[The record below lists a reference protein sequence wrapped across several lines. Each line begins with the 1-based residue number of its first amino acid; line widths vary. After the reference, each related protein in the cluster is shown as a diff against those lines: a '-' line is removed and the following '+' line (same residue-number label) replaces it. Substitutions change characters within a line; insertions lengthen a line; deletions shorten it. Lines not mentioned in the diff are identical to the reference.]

1 MNILTSKTIDK
12 GNSPKDI
19 TIIRK
24 MFDSLGIE
32 EYEKNTLN
40 YMSEF
45 INSYIIDILKESKKN
60 MILLNRQKIN
70 IEDVELAVRKKQLLM
85 YQNRSSVSKMKEL
98 AEKVNSI
105 PLPQIP
111 ETPNVLMPPMEN
123 NLLRNNF
130 QIYSEELNR
139 ALLEEENK
147 NIIESTS
154 LRPDDINILGNKRKA
169 NNIGTESK
177 NNLNSDNKLGR
188 FQKKKRKISLNQ
200 AFKKSS
206 QENAKNENIINLN
219 ENNNNNIKINL
230 KDNQKSSNLNSIN
243 NEDNNDDIDFDNDEN
258 DMDNNNINSTNNM
271 KDEDEDDIKMDD
283 DNEDVEGEEI
293 EGDNENESNNEGN
306 ESYSGKEDEK
316 INDKKNSEENKFKYI
331 HEDEE
336 EDDDYED

>member
-12 GNSPKDI
+12 GNAPKDI

-60 MILLNRQKIN
+60 MILSNREKIN
-70 IEDVELAVRKKQLLM
+70 IEDVELAVKKKQFLM
-85 YQNRSSVSKMKEL
+85 YQNRCSVSKMKDL

-111 ETPNVLMPPMEN
+111 DIPNVLMPPMEN

-147 NIIESTS
+147 NILESTS

-169 NNIGTESK
+169 NNLGNDSK
-177 NNLNSDNKLGR
+177 NNLNSDNKLDNKLGG

-206 QENAKNENIINLN
+206 QENAKKENMININE
-219 ENNNNNIKINL
+219 NNNNIKINL
-230 KDNQKSSNLNSIN
+230 NENKQASNLNSLN
-243 NEDNNDDIDFDNDEN
+243 NEDNDDDIDFDNDEN
-258 DMDNNNINSTNNM
+258 EMEKKNNPNSTNNF
-271 KDEDEDDIKMDD
+271 KDEDEDDLKMEDD
-283 DNEDVEGEEI
+283 DNGDDDMEGEEI
-293 EGDNENESNNEGN
+293 EENNESNNEGN
-306 ESYSGKEDEK
+306 ESFTEKEDEK
-316 INDKKNSEENKFKYI
+316 VNDKKNN
-331 HEDEE
+331 EDEDD
-336 EDDDYED
+336 EDDY